1 MYRYRGGG
9 TGAWCMPRRTTFFVK
24 RITDPIELSMP
35 IEDARQVAVEKR
47 KWNESRVA
55 MVMMER
61 RSDG

>member
-1 MYRYRGGG
+1 
-9 TGAWCMPRRTTFFVK
+9 
-24 RITDPIELSMP
+24 MP

-47 KWNESRVA
+47 KWNEIRVA

>member
-1 MYRYRGGG
+1 MVHAK
-9 TGAWCMPRRTTFFVK
+9 THNFFVK

-47 KWNESRVA
+47 KWNETRASGHVA
-55 MVMMER
+55 MVMIER